1 MIEALHAGMRVLL
14 PSGNVV
20 CLLRCERD
28 DWVCEYTELSRARG
42 EVSFTGAFLREHGA
56 QV

>member
-1 MIEALHAGMRVLL
+1 MIEALHAGMRILL

-42 EVSFTGAFLREHGA
+42 EVSFTATFLCQYGT